1 MAGGRERKRKSSG
14 PLGGGGFG
22 RGGVEK
28 GASSSM
34 APRRKSTAAAVPVL
48 MVPDTDSLD
57 CDICYL
63 PLKPPIFQCAVGH
76 VVCSVCGDKLKDA
89 GACHVCGVA
98 IAGGYRRCHA
108 MERVVES
115 VHAPCPHAP
124 YGCDAV
130 PAYHAREDHLR
141 ACPHAPCRCPG
152 ESCGFIGSTTALLG
166 HFAAAHSWPCTT
178 KGRVGETLSISLR
191 DGFNFLLLANHA
203 GDGDRR
209 GDTAGTAPRLLFLL
223 NVAQE
228 RLGRAIS
235 VFCIHPHVDTTADDT
250 AGGVDEGPLPSMQCS
265 LVFSRYGDGLC
276 RCHYQTSDFEVGR
289 TDLANGLPSRHGC
302 LQFVVP
308 NTVLGGRTP
317 VKARIVIN

>member
-14 PLGGGGFG
+14 PLHGGGFG
-22 RGGVEK
+22 SGGVEK

-76 VVCSVCGDKLKDA
+76 VVCSMCADTLKDA
-89 GACHVCGVA
+89 RACHVCGVA
-98 IAGGYRRCHA
+98 MAGGYRRCHA
-108 MERVVES
+108 MERVVDA
-115 VHAPCPHAP
+115 VRTPCPHAP

-130 PAYHAREDHLR
+130 PAYHSREDHFR

-152 ESCGFIGSTTALLG
+152 ESCGFMGSTTALLK
-166 HFAAAHSWPCTT
+166 HFAAAHGWPCTT
-178 KGRVGETLSISLR
+178 KGRVGEMLSIRLR
-191 DGFNFLLLANHA
+191 DGFNFLVLKNPHA
-203 GDGDRR
+203 
-209 GDTAGTAPRLLFLL
+209 AGSAPCLLFLL

-235 VFCIHPHVDTTADDT
+235 VLCIRPHVATTAS
-250 AGGVDEGPLPSMQCS
+250 GVVEEPLSSMQCEMV
-265 LVFSRYGDGLC
+265 LSRSGGGSLC
-276 RCHYQTSDFEVGR
+276 RCHYQMSDFQVAR
-289 TDLANGLPSRHGC
+289 TDLANGMPSRDGC
-302 LQFVVP
+302 FQFVVP
-308 NTVLGGRTP
+308 HTVVGDDDQDRIE